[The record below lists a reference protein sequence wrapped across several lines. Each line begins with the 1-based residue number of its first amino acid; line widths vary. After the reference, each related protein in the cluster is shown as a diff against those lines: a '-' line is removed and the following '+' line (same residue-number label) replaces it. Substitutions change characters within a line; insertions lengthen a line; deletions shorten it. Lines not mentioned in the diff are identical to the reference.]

1 MQHTI
6 GMVLFG
12 AYIGYFY
19 NSYGTVLWLH
29 FRDEAEKLV
38 RNRSDRTMAADSGCT
53 NWYARLVDA
62 GYA

>member
-1 MQHTI
+1 MQHTT
-6 GMVLFG
+6 GMILFG
-12 AYIGYFY
+12 ALFIFIIR
-19 NSYGTVLWLH
+19 TVLWVH
-29 FRDEAEKLV
+29 FRDEEKLV